1 MSSGAINACV
11 REPLTGA
18 GFCESAGVSREV
30 GERLAVHL
38 ALLAKWQKRI
48 NLVGASTLRDPWRRH
63 VQDSAQLL
71 PLLPPATRS
80 LVDLG
85 SGAGF
90 PGMVLAILGVP
101 DVHLIEADA
110 RKAAFLREVSR
121 ETRTPVTVHAARIEE
136 VPPIAADVVTARA
149 LAPMPRLLPLA
160 ARFAG
165 PETVFL
171 FLKGQHI
178 DRELTEATKNRRLP
192 AEIIRSLT
200 DPSAAIVRIRSGD
213 LA

>member
-1 MSSGAINACV
+1 M
-11 REPLTGA
+11 REPLTAA
-18 GFCESAGVSREV
+18 GFCEAAGVSQEA

-38 ALLAKWQKRI
+38 ALLAKWQVRI

-63 VQDSAQLL
+63 VLDSAQLL
-71 PLLPPATRS
+71 PLLPPPTRT

-90 PGMVLAILGVP
+90 PGMVLAILGVA
-101 DVHLIEADA
+101 DVHLVEADT

-121 ETRTPVTVHAARIEE
+121 ETRTPVAIHAGRSEA
-136 VPPIAADVVTARA
+136 VTPFVADVVTARA
-149 LAPMPRLLPLA
+149 VAPLPRLLRLA

-165 PETVFL
+165 PDTTYL
-171 FLKGQHI
+171 FHKGQHI
-178 DRELTEATKNRRLP
+178 ERELTEATKNRRLP
-192 AEIIRSLT
+192 TDIIRSLT
-200 DPSAAIVRIRSGD
+200 DPSAAIVRIRSSD